1 MNVDRILKF
10 ELNKMNL
17 HLPKQRISLKEAL
30 ESTRPQVATRDGNV
44 HRFKREELDFL
55 AGVVPEVDWGRLQL
69 PILIVLD
76 PKFGRGAAR
85 ITGEAETLAIS
96 QILGKKSTGGE
107 LLIYRPDVTI
117 VRRKLPTA
125 TQYLFMLG

>member
-10 ELNKMNL
+10 ELNKLNV
-17 HLPKQRISLKEAL
+17 HLPKRRISLKEAL
-30 ESTRPQVATRDGNV
+30 ESTRPQVATRDGSV

-55 AGVVPEVDWGRLQL
+55 AGLVPEIDRGRLQL
-69 PILIVLD
+69 PILIALD

-85 ITGEAETLAIS
+85 ITGEAEVIAIS

-107 LLIYRPDVTI
+107 LLIYRPDVAI
-117 VRRKLPTA
+117 IRRKLPTT
-125 TQYLFMLG
+125 TQYLFMPG

>member
-76 PKFGRGAAR
+76 PKLGRGTAR

>member
-10 ELNKMNL
+10 ELNKLNV
-17 HLPKQRISLKEAL
+17 HLPKRRISLKEAL
-30 ESTRPQVATRDGNV
+30 ESTRPQVATRDGSV

-69 PILIVLD
+69 PILIALD

-85 ITGEAETLAIS
+85 ITGAAEVMAIS
-96 QILGKKSTGGE
+96 QILGKKSTGEE
-107 LLIYRPDVTI
+107 LLIYRPDVAI
-117 VRRKLPTA
+117 IRRKLPTT
-125 TQYLFMLG
+125 TQYIFMPG

>member
-10 ELNKMNL
+10 ELNKLNV
-17 HLPKQRISLKEAL
+17 HLPKRRISLKEAL
-30 ESTRPQVATRDGNV
+30 ESIRPQVATRDGSV

-55 AGVVPEVDWGRLQL
+55 AGFVPEVDWGRLQL
-69 PILIVLD
+69 PILIALD

-85 ITGEAETLAIS
+85 ITGGAEVMVIC

-107 LLIYRPDVTI
+107 LLIYRPDVAMI
-117 VRRKLPTA
+117 RRKLPTT
-125 TQYLFMLG
+125 TQYLFMPG

>member
-10 ELNKMNL
+10 ELNKLNV
-17 HLPKQRISLKEAL
+17 HLPKRRISLKEAL
-30 ESTRPQVATRDGNV
+30 ESTRPKVATRDGSV

-69 PILIVLD
+69 PILIALD

-85 ITGEAETLAIS
+85 ITGAAEVMAIS
-96 QILGKKSTGGE
+96 QILGKKSTGEE
-107 LLIYRPDVTI
+107 LLIYRPDVAI
-117 VRRKLPTA
+117 IRRKLPTT
-125 TQYLFMLG
+125 TQYIFMPG